1 VVAATGVFRCA
12 NGPDMTLGE
21 ATRVRPEARTGAAR
35 ELLDASV
42 MVRASLAVNPATPPE
57 TNAVLAADADD
68 RVRALLAR
76 KLGSLVPALSAG
88 GQERLRQQTFD
99 TLTALA
105 ADATVRVRAA
115 IAEAVADLP
124 EAPRAI
130 ILRLAHDAET
140 LVCEPVIR
148 FSPLLTTDDLV
159 ALVAA
164 APSSGTGVAVAR
176 RAALDVAVS
185 DAIAAGGTDDAVLA
199 LLMNGSAQI
208 REATLD
214 ALVER
219 SIEHPDWHDPLI
231 RRPALSEKSAKTL
244 SRIVADHMVELLAA
258 RSDLDPAL
266 AAELRKR
273 VSAQMQRTPEA
284 VKPRPQTG
292 KPTEA
297 DLLAAA
303 REGDARKAAG
313 LLAAAAAV
321 PLPAVR
327 RAATLR
333 SAKGLVSL
341 AWKAG
346 FTMQAGC
353 ALQVLLAG
361 LAPGSVLKPGPCNS
375 FPMSVQEMSWQVE
388 FLSGKD
394 R

>member
-1 VVAATGVFRCA
+1 MA
-12 NGPDMTLGE
+12 PGE
-21 ATRVRPEARTGAAR
+21 TTRVRHGARSDAAR
-35 ELLDASV
+35 EALDASV

-76 KLGSLVPALSAG
+76 KLGSLLPALSAG
-88 GQERLRQQTFD
+88 GQQRLRQQTFD

-115 IAEAVADLP
+115 IAEAVGDLP

-130 ILRLAHDAET
+130 ILQLAHDAEMQ
-140 LVCEPVIR
+140 VCEPVIR
-148 FSPLLTTDDLV
+148 FSPLLTADDLV
-159 ALVAA
+159 TLVAA
-164 APSSGTGVAVAR
+164 APSSGTAIAVAR
-176 RAALDVAVS
+176 RASIAAAVS
-185 DAIAAGGTDDAVLA
+185 DAIAAGGTDDAILA
-199 LLMNGSAQI
+199 LLTNGSAQI

-219 SIEHPDWHDPLI
+219 SIRHPDWHDPLI
-231 RRPALSEKSAKTL
+231 RRPTL
-244 SRIVADHMVELLAA
+244 SARSAETLARIVADHMLEVLAA
-258 RSDLDPAL
+258 RSDLDPVL
-266 AAELRKR
+266 ATDLRKR
-273 VSAQMQRTPEA
+273 VAARMQRAPETVIPSA
-284 VKPRPQTG
+284 QTG

-303 REGDARKAAG
+303 REGDARKAAEM
-313 LLAAAAAV
+313 LATAAGV

-346 FTMQAGC
+346 FSMQAGY
-353 ALQVLLAG
+353 AMQALLAG
-361 LAPGSVLKPGPCNS
+361 LPPGSVLKPGPCNS
-375 FPMSVQEMSWQVE
+375 FPMSVQEMSWQVD